1 MSEQTLDKLRKM
13 RLPAFAE
20 EYQKQKGN
28 AFYHDMTFDDR
39 LTLMV
44 DREFDTRSNN
54 TVTSNIRKAGFY
66 DSNACLENINF
77 KPERKIDKNLIN
89 ELHTNEYIKSGLNI
103 ILIGAAGSGKTWI
116 SCAFGVNACRHK
128 LKVQYI
134 RCPELMNDFEV
145 ARIQGTYR
153 RFLKQLNK
161 IDLLILDEFLLTGV
175 SDEER
180 NDLLELIESRCNR
193 KSTIFCSQWSP
204 QGWYQRLG
212 EGPVADAILDRILN
226 SSYTIT
232 LNGSSMRE
240 DYSRIR

>member
-1 MSEQTLDKLRKM
+1 MSRTDE
-13 RLPAFAE
+13 
-20 EYQKQKGN
+20 
-28 AFYHDMTFDDR
+28 
-39 LTLMV
+39 
-44 DREFDTRSNN
+44 
-54 TVTSNIRKAGFY
+54 
-66 DSNACLENINF
+66 
-77 KPERKIDKNLIN
+77 
-89 ELHTNEYIKSGLNI
+89 
-103 ILIGAAGSGKTWI
+103 
-116 SCAFGVNACRHK
+116 
-128 LKVQYI
+128 
-134 RCPELMNDFEV
+134 DFEV

-193 KSTIFCSQWSP
+193 KSTIFCSQWSHKD
-204 QGWYQRLG
+204 GISALG

-226 SSYTIT
+226 SSYTIM